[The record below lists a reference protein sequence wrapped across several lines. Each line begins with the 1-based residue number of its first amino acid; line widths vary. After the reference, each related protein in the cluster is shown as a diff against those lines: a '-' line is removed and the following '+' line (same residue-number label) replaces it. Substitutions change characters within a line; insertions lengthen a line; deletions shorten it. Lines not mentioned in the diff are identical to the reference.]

1 MIKTLE
7 TIFVF
12 KVSICNFVANMEKK
26 ILEKSADLFL
36 TYGFKSITMDDI
48 ANSLGISKKTI
59 YQYYDNKHKLVEATT
74 LHLFDQ
80 ISYGINHICEVH
92 ENPIEEIYDIKNL
105 VMVHL
110 KGEKTSPQ
118 YQLQK
123 YYPKIY
129 KTLKNK
135 QFDLM
140 QDCVVNN
147 LKKGIELGLYRKTI
161 DVNFIARLYFNN
173 MICLKD
179 YDIFPLELFSIND
192 SMDHYLEYHIR
203 GICTE
208 KGLNV
213 LTQVIA
219 KEKTSHD

>member
-1 MIKTLE
+1 ME
-7 TIFVF
+7 TFIVF
-12 KVSICNFVANMEKK
+12 KVSFFIFALIMEVK

-80 ISYGINHICEVH
+80 ISDGINHICEVN

-147 LKKGIELGLYRKTI
+147 LKKGIEMGLYRKNI

-192 SMDHYLEYHIR
+192 SMNQYLEYHLH
-203 GICTE
+203 GICTLN
-208 KGLNV
+208 GLQILKNV
-213 LTQVIA
+213 LL
-219 KEKTSHD
+219 KEITTNE

>member
-1 MIKTLE
+1 
-7 TIFVF
+7 
-12 KVSICNFVANMEKK
+12 MEIK

-80 ISYGINHICEVH
+80 IYDGIHHICEVN

-105 VMVHL
+105 VMTHL
-110 KGEKTSPQ
+110 KGEKSSPQ

-147 LKKGIELGLYRKTI
+147 LIKGIEQGLYRKNI
-161 DVNFIARLYFNN
+161 DVHFIARLYFTN
-173 MICLKD
+173 MVCLKD
-179 YDIFPLELFSIND
+179 NDLFPLKLFSINQ
-192 SMDHYLEYHIR
+192 SMDYYLEYHLR

-208 KGLNV
+208 NGLNV

-219 KEKTSHD
+219 KETPNHD